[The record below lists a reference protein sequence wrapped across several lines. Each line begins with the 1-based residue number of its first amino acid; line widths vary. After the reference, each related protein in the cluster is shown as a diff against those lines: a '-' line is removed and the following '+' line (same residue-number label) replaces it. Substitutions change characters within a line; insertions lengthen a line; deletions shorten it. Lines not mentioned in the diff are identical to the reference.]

1 MKSWIRLTSLAV
13 GGALCLTTPSVL
25 ANGGGG
31 SSMPSNFPSSSAP
44 QYDINVEFA
53 KGKAALQAGDY
64 KEADKAFG
72 HVLKM
77 TPRDANSNFLNGLAE
92 VGLGKLKDA
101 RRHFDKAIMYDE
113 NLILARRELGMVL
126 VKLGETED
134 AKAVLADLK
143 QREAA
148 CAETCPQ
155 AADLKAAVPAVEAAL
170 GISTPAAA
178 PAPAPAT
185 APAPAPEPTTLLS
198 ASSDLLFASA
208 ESGDRAYL
216 DAVALI
222 NEKRYEQAI
231 VELDNSARAFG
242 PHPDIL
248 TYLGFA
254 NRKLGRFELAE
265 RYYRQALV
273 LAPEHLGAIEYFG
286 ELMVERGDIAGA
298 RRMLAKLERACSFGC
313 AQADELRRW
322 IAEAKPDAS

>member
-1 MKSWIRLTSLAV
+1 MKSWIGLTSLAV
-13 GGALCLTTPSVL
+13 GGALCLTTPSVV

-44 QYDINVEFA
+44 QYDVNVEFA

-113 NLILARRELGMVL
+113 NLILAYRELGLVL

-134 AKAVLADLK
+134 AKAVLANLK
-143 QREAA
+143 QRGAA
-148 CAETCPQ
+148 CADACPQ
-155 AADLKAAVPAVEAAL
+155 AADLKAAVPAIEAAL
-170 GISTPAAA
+170 GIQAPTPAAVPA
-178 PAPAPAT
+178 PAPAPT
-185 APAPAPEPTTLLS
+185 PEPTTLLS
-198 ASSDLLFASA
+198 ASSELLFASA

-216 DAVALI
+216 DAVSLI

-231 VELDNSARAFG
+231 VALKNSARAFG

-265 RYYRQALV
+265 SYYRQALA
-273 LAPEHLGAIEYFG
+273 LAPNHLGATEYFG

-298 RRMLAKLERACSFGC
+298 RRMLAKLENACSFGC

-322 IAEAKPDAS
+322 IAAAKPDAP

>member
-1 MKSWIRLTSLAV
+1 MKSWMRLASFAV
-13 GGALCLTTPSVL
+13 GGVLCLAPPSAI

-64 KEADKAFG
+64 READEAFG

-77 TPRDANSNFLNGLAE
+77 TPRDANTNFLNGLAE

-101 RRHFDKAIMYDE
+101 RRHFEKAIKYDD
-113 NLILARRELGMVL
+113 NLILAHRELGLVL

-134 AKAVLADLK
+134 AKAVLANLK
-143 QREAA
+143 QRDSA
-148 CAETCPQ
+148 CADTCPQ
-155 AADLKAAVPAVEAAL
+155 AVDLKAAVPAIEAAL
-170 GISTPAAA
+170 GVPATE
-178 PAPAPAT
+178 PAPAST
-185 APAPAPEPTTLLS
+185 SLLS
-198 ASSDLLFASA
+198 ASSEFLFASA
-208 ESGDRAYL
+208 ASGDRAYL

-231 VELDNSARAFG
+231 MALNSSARAFG

-254 NRKLGRFELAE
+254 NRKLGRFEVAE
-265 RYYRQALV
+265 RYYRQALA
-273 LAPEHLGAIEYFG
+273 LAPNHLGATEYFG

-298 RRMLAKLERACSFGC
+298 RRMLAKLENACRFGC

-322 IAEAKPDAS
+322 IAAAKPDAS